1 MLFLLQNSRSV
12 LPEIL
17 ELYDEVNTIN
27 IQVVSTFKL
36 LGVKLDNKLTFTKH
50 WLKPTQTL
58 TYVSFM
64 LILC

>member
-50 WLKPTQTL
+50 
-58 TYVSFM
+58 
-64 LILC
+64 

>member
-17 ELYDEVNTIN
+17 ELYDEVNKIN

-36 LGVKLDNKLTFTKH
+36 LGVTLDNKLTFTKH
-50 WLKPTQTL
+50 
-58 TYVSFM
+58 
-64 LILC
+64 